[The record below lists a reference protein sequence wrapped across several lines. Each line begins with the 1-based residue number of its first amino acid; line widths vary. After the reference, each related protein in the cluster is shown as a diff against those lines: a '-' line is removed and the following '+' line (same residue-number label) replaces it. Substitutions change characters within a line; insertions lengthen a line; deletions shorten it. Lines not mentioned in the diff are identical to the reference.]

1 MAVLYYTNK
10 GLSPFFYTKQG
21 PQNSTDKQLEEL
33 AEKFGI
39 HKQQQQSKDNPY
51 KRKYWQDLRKDSE
64 ASFKKVIEF
73 NASIGITYSDLL
85 KMDQGTLIASQ
96 RGFIINRERELN
108 DLQVM
113 NQRLAAKIAQAV
125 WNDKHFK
132 DLKPIELNKGEDEK
146 STKQIINERNNK
158 VLATLKRFGVIG
170 GIKDGTTG
178 HDGRENKKT

>member
-1 MAVLYYTNK
+1 MVVLYHSNK
-10 GLSPFFYTKQG
+10 GLSPFFYAKQG

-39 HKQQQQSKDNPY
+39 HNQQQQDKDNPY

-64 ASFKKVIEF
+64 TTFKKVVEF
-73 NASIGITYSDLL
+73 NAAIGITYSELL

-125 WNDKHFK
+125 WNDKNFK
-132 DLKPIELNKGEDEK
+132 NLKPIELKKEEEEK
-146 STKQIINERNNK
+146 STSQIIKERNNK
-158 VLATLKRFGVIG
+158 LLATLKRLGVAG
-170 GIKDGTTG
+170 GNKDGTK
-178 HDGRENKKT
+178 HDG